1 MKAVNGYHFEE
12 VSRGVKE
19 LFFLLGPTAVGKTE
33 VACGV
38 AESLGGE
45 VISCDSMQV
54 YRFMDVGTAK
64 PSKKVRLRVPHHL
77 LDVVSPDEEFTV
89 SDFRRRALKA
99 IGEIHKR
106 DKIPIVA
113 GGSGLYYKSLI
124 DGLFPAPGRDK
135 KLRQELS
142 EEAEEK
148 GSSFLH
154 KRLKRVD
161 PQAASKIHPNDL
173 RRIIRALEVYTL
185 TGKPIS
191 ELKKKTAG
199 IAAQYNIKIIGLTM
213 PRPLLYER
221 IDKRVERM
229 FTKGLVAEVKRLAK
243 AHLIGPTAAQSL
255 GYKEVLAYLNGQCNK
270 EETVSILKKNT
281 RHFARRQLTW
291 FRNDKRVKW
300 IEIEPGEAVQSIVDK
315 VLAYWKN

>member
-1 MKAVNGYHFEE
+1 M
-12 VSRGVKE
+12 KE

-64 PSKKVRLRVPHHL
+64 ASREIRSKVPHHL
-77 LDVVSPDEEFTV
+77 LDVVNPDEEFSV
-89 SDFRRRALKA
+89 SDFRRRALKT
-99 IGEIHKR
+99 IGQIHKR
-106 DKIPIVA
+106 GMVPVIA

-124 DGLFPAPGRDK
+124 DGLFPAPGRDRR
-135 KLRQELS
+135 LRQELS

-148 GSSFLH
+148 GSPFLH
-154 KRLKRVD
+154 KRLKKVD
-161 PQAASKIHPNDL
+161 PQAASKIHPNNL
-173 RRIIRALEVYTL
+173 RRIIRALEVYSL

-199 IAAQYNIKIIGLTM
+199 IAAKYKIKIVGLNM

-221 IDKRVERM
+221 IDKRVEGM
-229 FTKGLVAEVKRLAK
+229 FKKGLVAEVKRLVK
-243 AHLIGPTAAQSL
+243 DNLIGPTAAQSL
-255 GYKEVLAYLNGQCNK
+255 GYKEVLGYLSGQYDR
-270 EETVSILKKNT
+270 EEAVSMLKKNT

-291 FRNDKRVKW
+291 FRNDKRIKW
-300 IEIEPGEAVQSIVDK
+300 IEIGPGEDAQSVAGK
-315 VLAYWKN
+315 VLQHWKN

>member
-19 LFFLLGPTAVGKTE
+19 LLFLLGPTAVGKTE
-33 VACGV
+33 VACV
-38 AESLGGE
+38 LAESLGGE

-77 LDVVSPDEEFTV
+77 LDVVNPDEEFTV
-89 SDFRRRALKA
+89 SDFRRRAIKA

-106 DKIPIVA
+106 DKIPIIA
-113 GGSGLYYKSLI
+113 GGSGLYYKALI

-142 EEAEEK
+142 EEAKEK
-148 GSSFLH
+148 GSAFLH
-154 KRLKRVD
+154 KRLKKVD
-161 PQAASKIHPNDL
+161 PQAASKIHPNNL
-173 RRIIRALEVYTL
+173 RRIIRALEVYSL

-191 ELKKKTAG
+191 ELKKKTVG
-199 IAAQYNIKIIGLTM
+199 ITAKYKIKIVGLNM

-229 FTKGLVAEVKRLAK
+229 FKKGLVAEVKRLVK
-243 AHLIGPTAAQSL
+243 SHLIGPTAAQSL
-255 GYKEVLAYLNGQCNK
+255 GYKEALGYLSGQYDR
-270 EETVSILKKNT
+270 EETVAMLKKNT

-300 IEIEPGEAVQSIVDK
+300 IEIAPGEDAQSVAGK